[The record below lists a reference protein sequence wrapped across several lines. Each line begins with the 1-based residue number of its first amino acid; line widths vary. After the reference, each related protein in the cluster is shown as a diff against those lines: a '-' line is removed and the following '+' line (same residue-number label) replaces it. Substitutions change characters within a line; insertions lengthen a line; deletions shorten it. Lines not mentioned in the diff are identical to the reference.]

1 MRFPNEIE
9 ILKEKFPNVVSI
21 RVERQNY
28 KSKLTEEEMQD
39 ITETAL
45 DKYNNYDYII
55 TNESRKG
62 LESDTLKIINN
73 LKER

>member
-1 MRFPNEIE
+1 
-9 ILKEKFPNVVSI
+9 
-21 RVERQNY
+21 
-28 KSKLTEEEMQD
+28 MQD

-73 LKER
+73 LKERWNYE